1 MAKTE
6 KTKHSPLPW
15 KWSVKCDTENRSL
28 TGNEEHVD
36 QYGKCIPIA
45 YLHEGYRSEAMKTAN
60 AEFIV
65 HCVNTHDKLVETLKN
80 LVDISLRI
88 GLEDS
93 QPMRDEMAEAVVGAE
108 AALAEVKP

>member
-1 MAKTE
+1 MAKETE
-6 KTKHSPLPW
+6 QAKHSPLPW
-15 KWSVKCDTENRSL
+15 VRGL
-28 TGNEEHVD
+28 IEHHSMGYTVEIESSGPKPKEVICTVEC
-36 QYGKCIPIA
+36 Y
-45 YLHEGYRSEAMKTAN
+45 EGDETHLNM
-60 AEFIV
+60 IL

-108 AALAEVKP
+108 AALADLSTD